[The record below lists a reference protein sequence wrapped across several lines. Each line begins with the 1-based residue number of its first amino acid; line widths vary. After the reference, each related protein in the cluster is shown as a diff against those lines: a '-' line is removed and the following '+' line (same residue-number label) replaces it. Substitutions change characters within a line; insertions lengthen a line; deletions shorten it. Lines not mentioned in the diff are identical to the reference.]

1 MTTLLVGG
9 IIAAPEDRLKELVG
23 SGPNIMSIINE
34 SKKGGL
40 GGGTTESFGTATF
53 GGESFDSTF
62 NPNQS
67 YRN

>member
-34 SKKGGL
+34 SKKGFGN
-40 GGGTTESFGTATF
+40 TERFGTATF
-53 GGESFDSTF
+53 GGGSFDSTF